1 VTDKKIG
8 NMNELVPVLED
19 LVQSKEP
26 LLIIADDVTGE
37 ALSSI
42 VLNKMRGVLD
52 ICAIK
57 SPGFGDRRRG
67 YLEDIAIL
75 TGATFITEQLGLS
88 LETMTKEML
97 GTAARVS
104 VAKERTTMIATGQHS
119 DEVAERIKVIKAEA
133 EQSDSEFDKE
143 KCQER
148 VAKLGGAIGRI
159 KVGAATETELKD
171 KKLRYEDAL
180 NSVKAAMDEGIVP
193 GGGATLVYLL
203 RTKDKVMATIED
215 EDERLAVDLLYRAIT
230 APMIQ
235 IAENAGTEGAVVLER
250 CKDTDFGYG
259 WNAAT
264 GVYENLLESGVIDPA
279 TVTQQAVLNSCSIA
293 ASVITTS
300 ALITEVPEKEP
311 PPGLAGGADP
321 GMYM

>member
-1 VTDKKIG
+1 
-8 NMNELVPVLED
+8 MNELVPLLEG

-37 ALSSI
+37 ALSSL

-57 SPGFGDRRRG
+57 GPGFGDRRRG

-75 TGATFITEQLGLS
+75 TGATFVTEQLGLS
-88 LETMTKEML
+88 LETMTPEML
-97 GTAARVS
+97 GKAARIS
-104 VAKERTTMIATGQHS
+104 VTKERTTMIATGDHS
-119 DEVAERIKVIKAEA
+119 EDVAERIKVIKAEA
-133 EQSDSEFDKE
+133 EQTESEFDRE

-180 NSVKAAMDEGIVP
+180 NSCKAAMDEGIVP
-193 GGGATLVYLL
+193 GGGATLVWAL
-203 RTKDKVMATIED
+203 RTKDKIMAQIEAEMED
-215 EDERLAVDLLYRAIT
+215 EEEKLAVDVLYRAIQ
-230 APMIQ
+230 APIMQ
-235 IAENAGTEGAVVLER
+235 IAENAGSEGAVVLEHV
-250 CKDTDFGYG
+250 KDHDFGYG

-264 GVYENLLESGVIDPA
+264 DEYGDLLEMGVVDPA
-279 TVTQQAVLNSCSIA
+279 TVTQQAVLNSASIA

-300 ALITEVPEKEP
+300 ALITEVPEK
-311 PPGLAGGADP
+311 GGAEAFGDD
-321 GMYM
+321 GMGGMPPMGM